1 MGEAAQRLQEFHSNA
16 VQLAL
21 QLEGFKRLADQAE
34 NAARRTVPHPDQ
46 GKSAI
51 RRLKPRV
58 IITKGTTLP
67 ANLVAAAQREFQKLR
82 RLLDATERGPGA
94 EFTLAISAGAV
105 RKEHA
110 GVRGESFHAILS
122 CIAERVATLPLARVL
137 QQGGELDAYERIVE
151 TNVGSVLSEV
161 HELLDG
167 FDFQDL
173 NAWLNEEYQ
182 RTADSTLQGPPPDD
196 LLTIAELARPA
207 SVSASR
213 FSGDALETHPRWS
226 MRRRGRQ
233 ADRSRQAAQETRAH
247 EEQHGYHDYKRTLPP
262 SHVHRRPVRDPR
274 AGQTERIEHDS
285 RIEGFQIYAVSVSP

>member
-21 QLEGFKRLADQAE
+21 QLEDFKRLADQAE

-58 IITKGTTLP
+58 IITKGTTLS
-67 ANLVAAAQREFQKLR
+67 ANLVAAAQREFQELR
-82 RLLDATERGPGA
+82 QLLDATERGPGA

-151 TNVGSVLSEV
+151 TNVVRVLSEV

-182 RTADSTLQGPPPDD
+182 RAADSTQQG
-196 LLTIAELARPA
+196 RK
-207 SVSASR
+207 
-213 FSGDALETHPRWS
+213 
-226 MRRRGRQ
+226 RR
-233 ADRSRQAAQETRAH
+233 TNC
-247 EEQHGYHDYKRTLPP
+247 
-262 SHVHRRPVRDPR
+262 
-274 AGQTERIEHDS
+274 
-285 RIEGFQIYAVSVSP
+285 